1 LTHNIIYPYSFAKG
15 KMRIS
20 RFHSPGVMARLM
32 PTIAIGVALL
42 GCSFFVGG
50 ADQPTGELLK
60 GQNAFGDWTADAP
73 GVRRLITVSD
83 LPKPYATPSHATSQ
97 RVVPRPAGAWP
108 KVPAGFEV
116 DLLAEGLN
124 NPRKIVT
131 APNGD
136 LFIAES
142 GPGRVK
148 LLRQGAD
155 GKVTSTTIFAE
166 HLRQPF
172 GIAFYPRG
180 PEPKYVYIAN
190 TDSVIRFPYRNGDLQ
205 ARGAEE
211 MIVPDIPGGGLLRG
225 GGHWTRDIVFS
236 PDGEKMFV
244 SVGSHSNVNDDDAE
258 KNRADILDYNP
269 DGTGFRI
276 YASGIRNPVGLAI
289 EPQTGALWA
298 SVNERDELGDDLPPD
313 YITHIQENGFYGWP
327 WYYIGNH
334 QDPRHAG
341 KHPGLAGKVI
351 VPDVLVQPHM
361 ASLCMT
367 FYTAAQFPAQ
377 YRGDAF
383 AAEHGSWNR
392 ARRTGYKVICVPI
405 HGGKSSGEYDDF
417 MTGFVTDSGEAWG
430 RPVGVT
436 VDRHG
441 SLIVTDDGSNS
452 IWRIRY
458 TGASAAKL
466 PPSGN

>member
-1 LTHNIIYPYSFAKG
+1 
-15 KMRIS
+15 MRIS
-20 RFHSPGVMARLM
+20 RFIRPNIATRL
-32 PTIAIGVALL
+32 AIVISISVALP
-42 GCSFFVGG
+42 GCSSTG
-50 ADQPTGELLK
+50 AGPDQPAGELLK
-60 GQNAFGDWTADAP
+60 GSSAFGDWTADAP
-73 GVRRLITVSD
+73 GVRRLITVND
-83 LPKPYATPSHATSQ
+83 LPKPYATPSHSTSQ
-97 RVVPRPAGAWP
+97 RVAPRPAGALP
-108 KVPAGFEV
+108 KVPAGFAV

-155 GKVTSTTIFAE
+155 GKVTNTIIFAE

-172 GIAFYPRG
+172 GIAFYPPG
-180 PEPKYVYIAN
+180 PEPKFVYVAN

-211 MIVPDIPGGGLLRG
+211 MIVPDIPGGGRLRG

-236 PDGEKMFV
+236 PDGRKMFV

-258 KNRADILDYNP
+258 KNRADILEYNP

-276 YASGIRNPVGLAI
+276 YASGIRNAVGLAI

-341 KHPGLAGKVI
+341 KHPELAGRVI
-351 VPDVLVQPHM
+351 VPDVLVQSHM

-392 ARRTGYKVICVPI
+392 AGRTGYKIICVPI
-405 HGGKSSGEYDDF
+405 HGGKSNGEYDDF

-436 VDRHG
+436 VDRQG
-441 SLIVTDDGSNS
+441 SLVVTDDGSNS
-452 IWRIRY
+452 VWRIRY
-458 TGASAAKL
+458 TGASAAK
-466 PPSGN
+466 PPP